1 MSVTELKGSRRERMT
16 INGRSIEFF
25 YKTTWGEG
33 DDGTAFTT
41 LPKVGEELSAYD
53 DMRCTELFADNMP
66 GAADS
71 SSDPCKVTV
80 VYSTN
85 SSEMPI
91 RKDQAASWTETLSSS
106 VEAHSLSQFT
116 DTDDT
121 RQYWPK
127 LWEGGGVTGATVDNA
142 PPVIDYY
149 PRITYTTTVYSSEVI
164 AARCI
169 NAVGSVNS
177 ADFIRT
183 FSATKKKAL
192 DQYNDDFDDL
202 DAEDDTGKWLFTSA
216 VGTRLRATM
225 YQYDLTFEY
234 DKDGWNTPHGVNS
247 SIKLYPTGNF
257 NDLFEGFDRI
267 DPYTVTGLHA

>member
-16 INGRSIEFF
+16 VHGRTIEFF
-25 YKTTWGEG
+25 YKTTWGEW
-33 DDGTAFTT
+33 DDGTAFTE
-41 LPKVGEELSAYD
+41 LPVIGDQLATFDEMFCVEIY
-53 DMRCTELFADNMP
+53 ADNMP
-66 GAADS
+66 GAADGDD
-71 SSDPCKVTV
+71 DPCKVTA

-106 VEAHSLSQFT
+106 VEANSLGHFK
-116 DTDDT
+116 DTDGNVKWWPALWRADDT
-121 RQYWPK
+121 
-127 LWEGGGVTGATVDNA
+127 ENNTIDNA
-142 PPVIDYY
+142 PPVTDYY

-192 DQYNDDFDDL
+192 DHYNDDFDDL
-202 DAEDDTGKWLFTSA
+202 DAEDDAGKWLFTSA
-216 VGTRLRATM
+216 IGTRLRANM

-234 DKDGWNTPHGVNS
+234 DRDGWNKPHGVDS
-247 SIKLYPTGNF
+247 SILLYPTGDF
-257 NDLFEGFDRI
+257 NDLFKGFDRI
-267 DPYTVTGLHA
+267 DPYTITGLHG